1 MSTGRTVS
9 KWTRFGV
16 DDSAGTARE
25 LLVDSITGVGF
36 SFGAVNLTAY
46 SDAVAGFLTAHPTAE
61 IEISGPFS
69 NLAAAAFAASAA
81 APTPSG
87 PHGVLSGIT
96 TPTFTTPLALAVH
109 YGIRG
114 YWATGDPVFGVVTAS
129 ATEGY
134 LCYSYVVD
142 GEKYKASFKPIPGST
157 PAWGTAIIG

>member
-1 MSTGRTVS
+1 MTTGRTVS

-16 DDSAGTARE
+16 DDSGGTARE

-36 SFGAVNLTAY
+36 TFDPVDLTAY
-46 SDAVAGFLTAHPTAE
+46 SDAVKGFLAGHPTAE

-69 NLAAAAFAASAA
+69 NLAASAFAGSGL

-96 TPTFTTPLALAVH
+96 TPTFTTPLALAIH

-114 YWATGDPVFGVVTAS
+114 YWTTGDPVFGVVSAS

-134 LCYSYVVD
+134 LCYGYTVD
-142 GEKYKASFKPIPGST
+142 GEKYTASFKPIPGST
-157 PAWGTAIIG
+157 PAWGTAIIS

>member
-1 MSTGRTVS
+1 MATGRTTS
-9 KWTRFGV
+9 KWTRFGC
-16 DDSAGTARE
+16 DDSSGVARE
-25 LLVDSITGVGF
+25 LLVDSITGVGLQF
-36 SFGAVNLTAY
+36 AAIDLTAY
-46 SDAVAGFLTAHPTAE
+46 SDAVRGFLAGHPTAE
-61 IEISGPFS
+61 IEIGGPFS
-69 NLAAAAFAASAA
+69 NLAAAAFAASGLAS
-81 APTPSG
+81 TPSG
-87 PHGVLSGIT
+87 SHGVLSGIT

-134 LCYSYVVD
+134 LCYGYTVD